1 MTSTPRL
8 PRWQRLLFLVPVF
21 GWMLRDVMYG
31 DADNIYYALFSL
43 VAIWIM
49 AIMAFGYPAIILPA
63 LGLVPVCFL
72 ILFLITKG

>member
-1 MTSTPRL
+1 
-8 PRWQRLLFLVPVF
+8 
-21 GWMLRDVMYG
+21 MLRDVMYG

-63 LGLVPVCFL
+63 LALVPVCFL